1 MATRANNGT
10 TRRARGKPQEPA
22 AAKLPS
28 HMTVMALDHAGAPLQ
43 RGQRLVTPPK
53 RGEILIRVAACGIC
67 RTDLHVLDGDL
78 AHPKPHVIPGHEIIG
93 HVAAAGPGVTDFKIG
108 DRVGVP
114 WLGSTCGRCFYCREG
129 RENLCN
135 RPGFT
140 GYTIDGGYAE
150 YATAKAAYAFAIPPI
165 YTDAEAAPLMCAGLI
180 GYRSWKLVSEARR
193 LGIYGFGAAAHIVAQ
208 LAVFHGQEVY
218 AFTREGDRAAQ
229 RLARRL
235 GATWAG
241 ASDETPPKP
250 LDGAIIFAPVGP
262 LVPLALAA
270 LAKGGTLVLGGI
282 HMTDIP
288 QMPYS
293 LLWGERVV
301 RSVANLTRSDGT
313 EFLEIAPRIPIRPQV
328 TTFDL
333 ERANAAIARLRA
345 GDLTGAAVLIPPP

>member
-1 MATRANNGT
+1 
-10 TRRARGKPQEPA
+10 
-22 AAKLPS
+22 
-28 HMTVMALDHAGAPLQ
+28 MALDHAGQPLQ
-43 RGQRLVTPPK
+43 RVQRRVEPPK

-93 HVAAAGPGVTDFKIG
+93 HVAAAGPGVTEFKIG

-114 WLGSTCGRCFYCREG
+114 WLGSTCGRCHYCREG
-129 RENLCN
+129 RENLCD

-165 YTDAEAAPLMCAGLI
+165 YSDAEAAPLMCAGLI
-180 GYRSWKLVSEARR
+180 GYRAWKLVSDAQR

-208 LAVFHGQEVY
+208 LAAFHGQEVY
-218 AFTREGDRAAQ
+218 AFTREGDRPAQ
-229 RLARRL
+229 RLARQL

-241 ASDETPPKP
+241 ASGEAPPKP

-270 LAKGGTLVLGGI
+270 LAKGATLVLGGI

-301 RSVANLTRSDGT
+301 RSVANLTRRDGT

-333 ERANAAIARLRA
+333 EQANAAIARLRA
-345 GDLTGAAVLIPPP
+345 GDLTGAAVLIPPA